1 VIRRVL
7 RNVTRSLRNR
17 LALLFG
23 LIVLGAI
30 AIPYLLVVPPLQGQ
44 LRDQKVQTLEE
55 SARVHA
61 EPIRITIGAAVT
73 DSEVRGRVR
82 QAAARSGARVT
93 LLDVASGT
101 QGFGLTT
108 KVDSQPPAGEGED
121 RFVLADEAARSGEVV
136 TGTEPT
142 ARGRVAEVAIPLFV
156 GRRVDKVVVFSD
168 DLEAVDDNVA
178 FIRARILLGG
188 GVALAIALLAGYL
201 VARQLTGRV
210 RRLERAAHQV
220 AAGDFSTRI
229 RVDSD
234 DELGRLAAAFDQM
247 QRQLAQLQTAREQ
260 FIATA
265 SHELRTPIF
274 SLGGFLELLA
284 DEELDEETRRQF
296 IEQVRGQVERL
307 TKLATELL
315 DLSRLGSGAL
325 VLHPEPTDLSTLA
338 REVAAEFTPALAGHG
353 STVELAAPDEGVE
366 VECDPERVAQVLR
379 ILMDNALVH
388 TPPGT
393 EIRLSA
399 ERVDGTARL
408 AVSDTGHG
416 IPRKTLTRI
425 FEPFYTASADGS
437 RGAGLG
443 LAIASELAERMSGEL
458 TASSRPGDT
467 TFTLVLPA

>member
-1 VIRRVL
+1 VI
-7 RNVTRSLRNR
+7 TRSLRNR
-17 LALLFG
+17 LAALFG
-23 LIVLGAI
+23 LIVLGAV
-30 AIPYLLVVPPLQGQ
+30 AIPYLLVVPPLEGQ
-44 LRDQKVQTLEE
+44 LRDQKLKALEE
-55 SARVHA
+55 SARVHV
-61 EPIRITIGAAVT
+61 EPLRNTVGRAVPVAV
-73 DSEVRGRVR
+73 VRERLSR
-82 QAAARSGARVT
+82 AAARSGARVT

-101 QGFGLTT
+101 QGRGMTIGL
-108 KVDSQPPAGEGED
+108 DSQPSAGEGD
-121 RFVLADEAARSGEVV
+121 ARFVLADQAVRSGQIVS
-136 TGTEPT
+136 GTEPT
-142 ARGRVAEVAIPLFV
+142 ARGRIAEVAIPLFA
-156 GRRVDKVVVFSD
+156 GRSVDKVAVFSD
-168 DLEAVDDNVA
+168 DLEAVDRNVA
-178 FIRARILLGG
+178 FIRDRILLGG
-188 GVALAIALLAGYL
+188 GVAFGIAVIAGWF
-201 VARQLTGRV
+201 VARALTARV

-229 RVDSD
+229 RIDSD

-284 DEELDEETRRQF
+284 DEELDDETRRQF

-325 VLHPEPTDLSTLA
+325 VLHPESTDLTALA
-338 REVAAEFTPALAGHG
+338 REVTAEFTPVLVGHE
-353 STVELAAPDEGVE
+353 SAVEVAAPEEGVE

-393 EIRLSA
+393 AIRVSA
-399 ERVDGTARL
+399 ERVNGKARL
-408 AVSDTGHG
+408 AVRDSGHG
-416 IPRKTLTRI
+416 IPRKTLARI

-443 LAIASELAERMSGEL
+443 LAIASELAERMQGEL
-458 TASSRPGDT
+458 RATSRPGNT
-467 TFTLVLPA
+467 TFTLELPT